1 MSLHQVYLV
10 VASLQLAVFLVKLG
24 LLVVLVVRD
33 RWSGR

>member
-10 VASLQLAVFLVKLG
+10 VFLVKLG

>member
-1 MSLHQVYLV
+1 MDLHKVYLV
-10 VASLQLAVFLVKLG
+10 VFLVKLG